1 MSGVFKVTLNNQ
13 PRIVPAG
20 MHFFVLSDNEYE
32 IENISKSTATLNF
45 VMTREEIEDP
55 EKTIVIGEQKSRS
68 KINLEDNSLFDDD
81 GDSTEPSRSR
91 QVDDN
96 VSDGEASNAEESDSV

>member
-1 MSGVFKVTLNNQ
+1 MTLNDQ

-20 MHFFVLSDNEYE
+20 MHFFVLVDNEYE
-32 IENISKSTATLNF
+32 IENISKSAATLNF

-55 EKTIVIGEQKSRS
+55 EKTIVMGEQKSRS

-81 GDSTEPSRSR
+81 ADSTESSKSQ

-96 VSDGEASNAEESDSV
+96 VSDASSDVEPTAELSDSV